1 MDLSNYEGALWY
13 AGATLV
19 AYYSADIGVCK
30 GCISA
35 DGKVK
40 KALHGLTALFFQR
53 AVWAV
58 VILAGRSIA
67 SLLSSQ
73 FLSLSFPSG
82 SRFLLPDLL
91 PSPSSSP
98 TTSSSVGRLGPV
110 LSSSLPSPLPLSLSA
125 QAACFLGP
133 VRGLATA
140 GRKCPSVQRIPAFSA
155 PNPSLFPPN

>member
-13 AGATLV
+13 ASATLV

-58 VILAGRSIA
+58 VILAGHSIA
-67 SLLSSQ
+67 SLLSY
-73 FLSLSFPSG
+73 
-82 SRFLLPDLL
+82 
-91 PSPSSSP
+91 PSSPLRSP
-98 TTSSSVGRLGPV
+98 WPGSS
-110 LSSSLPSPLPLSLSA
+110 
-125 QAACFLGP
+125 
-133 VRGLATA
+133 
-140 GRKCPSVQRIPAFSA
+140 
-155 PNPSLFPPN
+155 

>member
-67 SLLSSQ
+67 SLLSS
-73 FLSLSFPSG
+73 PS
-82 SRFLLPDLL
+82 SPLRAPWSQVPDAPDLF
-91 PSPSSSP
+91 
-98 TTSSSVGRLGPV
+98 VG
-110 LSSSLPSPLPLSLSA
+110 
-125 QAACFLGP
+125 
-133 VRGLATA
+133 
-140 GRKCPSVQRIPAFSA
+140 FSA
-155 PNPSLFPPN
+155 AAR